1 MSKEI
6 SPVENRPP
14 AKGQAQAPVLLSVQG
29 LSLEYARRNA
39 FGPKRTE
46 THALRDVSFELR
58 EGETLALVGPS
69 GSGKS
74 SLAKCLVLLETPS
87 AGRILFRGTDILQ
100 LPAEAHSDVRRE
112 MHLVFQDAST
122 ALNPRWTVRE
132 LVREPLTI
140 HRNGLSSAETTRRV
154 IDALE
159 QVELGPNWHARR
171 PHELSGGQRQR
182 VALARALILRPKLL
196 ILDEA
201 LSSLDLSAQ
210 GQLANLLL
218 DLQQRHAI
226 SYLYVTHDMRMAT
239 VLAHHFAVL
248 DAGRLVPRTLPSE
261 LIAATLQPVS

>member
-1 MSKEI
+1 MIEEI

-14 AKGQAQAPVLLSVQG
+14 AEDQAQAPVLLSVQG

-74 SLAKCLVLLETPS
+74 SLAKCLVLVETPS

-100 LPAEAHSDVRRE
+100 LPPEARRNVRKE
-112 MHLVFQDAST
+112 MHLIFQDAST

-132 LVREPLTI
+132 LVREPLRI
-140 HRNGLSSAETTRRV
+140 HSKALSSAEVTRRV
-154 IDALE
+154 IDALA

-210 GQLANLLL
+210 GQLGNLLL
-218 DLQQRHAI
+218 ELQQRYAM
-226 SYLYVTHDMRMAT
+226 SYLYVTHDMRMAS

-248 DAGRLVPRTLPSE
+248 DGGRIVLRILPTQ
-261 LIAATLQPVS
+261 LIAATLQPFS

>member
-1 MSKEI
+1 
-6 SPVENRPP
+6 
-14 AKGQAQAPVLLSVQG
+14 
-29 LSLEYARRNA
+29 
-39 FGPKRTE
+39 
-46 THALRDVSFELR
+46 
-58 EGETLALVGPS
+58 
-69 GSGKS
+69 
-74 SLAKCLVLLETPS
+74 
-87 AGRILFRGTDILQ
+87 
-100 LPAEAHSDVRRE
+100 
-112 MHLVFQDAST
+112 LVFQDAST

-140 HRNGLSSAETTRRV
+140 HRNGLNSAETTRRV

-226 SYLYVTHDMRMAT
+226 SYLYITHDMRMAT